1 MPVPVVNIGI
11 MWVDVRQVLV
21 PMRVRVRFT
30 RRIVGRMN
38 VLVMLVMRVP
48 MVVHLHFMAMR
59 MRVPLGQVQ
68 PNSGGHKQGGD
79 QKSRA
84 HCIAEKRDG
93 HGGAHER
100 RR

>member
-1 MPVPVVNIGI
+1 MPVPVVNIRI
-11 MWVDVRQVLV
+11 MRVAVRQFLV

-30 RRIVGRMN
+30 RWIAGSMN
-38 VLVMLVMRVP
+38 VLVMRVMRVP
-48 MVVHLHFMAMR
+48 MVVHQRFMAML
-59 MRVPLGQVQ
+59 MRVALGQVQ
-68 PNSGGHKQGGD
+68 PNSGGHKQAGD

-100 RR
+100 RG

>member
-11 MWVDVRQVLV
+11 MRVDVRQFLM
-21 PMRVRVRFT
+21 PMRVGVRFT
-30 RRIVGRMN
+30 WWIAGGMN
-38 VLVMLVMRVP
+38 VLVMRLVRVP
-48 MVVHLHFMAMR
+48 MVVHQRFMAMLV
-59 MRVPLGQVQ
+59 RVPLGQVQ

-100 RR
+100 RG